1 MRFSTLRKITRKLR
15 QLKFHLRSK
24 HVTLFVKLWV
34 SQRLSQLNQINV
46 RNGTESVR
54 GNVPVFQKNVVV
66 MFLSFKQAT
75 TAWNKLIEYYK
86 RHRRK
91 MLIVFHSRS
100 RFSLT
105 TTQLIYFRMIQS
117 LVLSFATSTNSQPG
131 TFKCARAR
139 SKNCAFVRNVE
150 KISWPKDKKPLSFNP
165 RIIIN
170 CLQNRGMDAY
180 VLMTFY
186 PELIRLC
193 TLSTKTVIDILDGP

>member
-46 RNGTESVR
+46 RNGTAKNTLMFEKSVR

-75 TAWNKLIEYYK
+75 TAWNKLIEHYK

-91 MLIVFHSRS
+91 MLIVFRSRS
-100 RFSLT
+100 RFTLT
-105 TTQLIYFRMIQS
+105 TTQLIYFKMIQRQ
-117 LVLSFATSTNSQPG
+117 VLSFATSTNSQPA
-131 TFKCARAR
+131 TFKWARAR
-139 SKNCAFVRNVE
+139 SKNCPFIHSVE
-150 KISWPKDKKPLSFNP
+150 KISWPKDKNH
-165 RIIIN
+165 
-170 CLQNRGMDAY
+170 
-180 VLMTFY
+180 
-186 PELIRLC
+186 
-193 TLSTKTVIDILDGP
+193 

>member
-46 RNGTESVR
+46 RNGTVKNTLMFEKSVR

-66 MFLSFKQAT
+66 MFLSFKLAT

-105 TTQLIYFRMIQS
+105 TTQLINFRMIQR

-131 TFKCARAR
+131 TFKCARTR

-150 KISWPKDKKPLSFNP
+150 KISWPKDKNL
-165 RIIIN
+165 
-170 CLQNRGMDAY
+170 
-180 VLMTFY
+180 
-186 PELIRLC
+186 
-193 TLSTKTVIDILDGP
+193 